1 MPLSPED
8 RQFLE
13 SLTKPD
19 PDGGRYLKQGPSFTA
34 DQPASGSSSAVSEF
48 FSITTSDTG
57 EVVKASAGNLYGYNV
72 INLTAAD
79 FFLKFYNKATA
90 PTAADT
96 PVMIVLVPASQSVLV
111 TPNSGILR
119 SFSAGISVRSV
130 TGAADADTTDPA
142 VLPIVR
148 IQFK

>member
-1 MPLSPED
+1 M
-8 RQFLE
+8 
-13 SLTKPD
+13 LTREERTWFENLTSAD
-19 PDGGRYLKQGPSFTA
+19 PDGGRYWKSSPGFVATQPSGA
-34 DQPASGSSSAVSEF
+34 DTPDEF

-72 INLTAAD
+72 TNLTAAD

-90 PTAADT
+90 ATAADV
-96 PVMIVLVPASQSVLV
+96 PVMIVLIPASQSVLV
-111 TPNSGILR
+111 SPNSGILR

-148 IQFK
+148 IQYK